1 MPEERKLATLL
12 FADIVGSTA
21 LGGAEDPELVRRT
34 LARVFAEMRQLLT
47 LHGGTVEK
55 FVGDAVMA
63 VFGVPVVHDDDADR
77 AVRAAFALRERIAS
91 LAPTLPFAISLRI
104 GINSG
109 QVVAG
114 SEGADT
120 LVTGPAVNVAARL
133 QQHATPDEIVVGV
146 LTRSLT
152 ATTVRY
158 GDPRTAEGKGTG
170 EIEMFPALA
179 LESALPE
186 QRRGLGQLRAP
197 LIGRD
202 AELRLL
208 RESRLKA
215 SEERSACLVTLYGQ
229 AGVGKSRLVAELVE
243 VIGRERVLRGRCLP
257 YGAGITYWPLQ
268 EMLRADTNITTD
280 DSRDDATSKLR
291 GAVLTAFGGAT
302 EDAEAVARRLAV
314 IAGLERAE
322 EALPDTSGAE
332 LGPELRW
339 GVRRYFE
346 QRAAERVLT
355 LIFDDIHW
363 AEDPMLET
371 IEHLA
376 EWSRAPLFILCL
388 ARPDLRDR
396 RPSWGGGLMNA
407 SAVRLEP
414 LSADETRRLI
424 TALLAIDHLPDALR
438 DTITERAQGNP
449 LFVEELLRMLIG
461 AGHIERR
468 DGRWIATKSIGEV
481 AVPASL
487 QGLLAARL
495 DQLPA
500 NVKRALQ
507 SASVVGKVFYPDALT
522 ALGGLEGTVDDLLVA
537 AARRDFVIERNERG
551 PGGGRA
557 WQFKHILIRDVA
569 YDSLPKEERSHLHD
583 AAGHWL
589 ESVAHERRDEYAEI
603 IAYHA
608 DQAYALAKELRD
620 PTTDDLGR
628 RALELLLSA
637 ARRARRSGE
646 QRAAQV
652 LYRRAREIADAVAAP
667 LATRVEAAAFAA
679 LQHEEVEGTGAARQA
694 LDDALTLARQGGP
707 SEALVELLMHRLVL
721 DMPDTAADAIAS
733 EAVDTARALG
743 DHDLV
748 VSAMCSATWPSWYR
762 GDMARCAAIL
772 VEAREYAVAHD
783 ARRHWVFLAGRESGI
798 ARTTGDFETY
808 VRSSREADAAA
819 ITHESKIER
828 TVWRLRRKVR
838 GAMDAGEF
846 ETARQAAED
855 WLQLVPELG
864 LPGSG
869 ALRWL
874 GEALLG
880 LGRYDEAVDH
890 IAQALQRDEARGE
903 SPAFVGEIRQVL
915 ARAQL
920 RAGRLVD
927 AVASAERAYS
937 EIDDDDPLSRSTTA
951 VALAMVRHAQG
962 KIAEAD
968 GLFRRAIDAADGYRD
983 KATLARV
990 DYGRFLID
998 QRRGAEARA
1007 HLEIARAFYA
1017 HPFVAR
1023 RREVVE
1029 HLLRRCDEVR
1039 A

>member
-12 FADIVGSTA
+12 FADIVGSAA

-34 LARVFAEMRQLLT
+34 FARVFAEMRQLLT

-63 VFGVPVVHDDDADR
+63 VFGVPVAHDDDADR
-77 AVRAAFALRERIAS
+77 AVRAAFALRERVAS
-91 LAPTLPFAISLRI
+91 LAPSLPFAVSLRI
-104 GINSG
+104 GVNSG

-120 LVTGPAVNVAARL
+120 LVTGPPVNAAARL
-133 QQHATPDEIVVGV
+133 QQLASPDEIVVGA

-158 GDPRTAEGKGTG
+158 ADARRAEAKNMG
-170 EIEMFPALA
+170 EIELYLALA

-208 RESRLKA
+208 RESHLKT
-215 SEERSACLVTLYGQ
+215 SEERSGYLVTVYGQ

-243 VIGRERVLRGRCLP
+243 IIGRERVLRGRCLP

-268 EMLRADTNITTD
+268 EMLRADMNITSE
-280 DSRDDATSKLR
+280 DSHDSAARKLR
-291 GAVLTAFGGAT
+291 GGVLAAFGEAS
-302 EDAEAVARRLAV
+302 EDSDAVARRVAV
-314 IAGLERAE
+314 VAGLERAE
-322 EALPDTSGAE
+322 DELPGTSSAE
-332 LGPELRW
+332 LGQELRW

-346 QRAAERVLT
+346 QRAAEHPLT

-388 ARPDLRDR
+388 ARPELRDR

-407 SAVRLEP
+407 AAVRLEP
-414 LSADETRRLI
+414 LSAEETRRLI
-424 TALLAIDHLPDALR
+424 AALLDIDELPELVRA
-438 DTITERAQGNP
+438 TITERAQGNP

-461 AGHIERR
+461 AGHIERH

-500 NVKRALQ
+500 KVKRALQ
-507 SASVVGKVFYPDALT
+507 RASVVGKVFYADALA
-522 ALGGLEGTVDDLLVA
+522 ALGHIEESVDDLLVA

-569 YDSLPKEERSHLHD
+569 YESLPKEERSHLHD
-583 AAGHWL
+583 AAGRWL
-589 ESVAHERRDEYAEI
+589 ESVAGGRRDEYSEI
-603 IAYHA
+603 VAYHA
-608 DQAYALAKELRD
+608 DQAYILARELRD
-620 PTTDDLGR
+620 PATVDLGK
-628 RALELLLSA
+628 RALELILRA
-637 ARRARRSGE
+637 ARRVRRAGE
-646 QRAAQV
+646 QRAAYV
-652 LYRRAREIADAVAAP
+652 LYGRAREIADAVDAP
-667 LATRVEAAAFAA
+667 FATRVEATTFAA
-679 LQHEEVEGTGAARQA
+679 LQHELVDGAAAARQE

-707 SEALVELLMHRLVL
+707 SEALVELLMYRLITGA
-721 DMPDTAADAIAS
+721 PDTAIAA
-733 EAVDTARALG
+733 EAMEAARATG

-748 VSAMCSATWPSWYR
+748 VDAMCSATWPYWFR

-772 VEAREYAVAHD
+772 AEAREYAIRHG
-783 ARRHWVFLAGRESGI
+783 ARRHWASVAARESGV
-798 ARTTGDFETY
+798 ARVIGDFDTFL
-808 VRSSREADAAA
+808 RSTREADTAQL
-819 ITHESKIER
+819 THESKIER
-828 TVWRLRRKVR
+828 SVSPLRRRVR
-838 GAMDAGEF
+838 AAMDAGDF
-846 ETARQAAED
+846 ETARQTAED
-855 WLQLVPELG
+855 WLRLVPELG

-880 LGRYDEAVDH
+880 LGRHDEAVAH
-890 IAQALQRDEARGE
+890 IADALQREEARGVN
-903 SPAFVGEIRQVL
+903 PAFLGEIRQVL
-915 ARAQL
+915 SRAQL
-920 RAGRLVD
+920 QAGRLVD
-927 AVASAERAYS
+927 AVESAERAYN
-937 EIDDDDPLSRSTTA
+937 EIEDDDPLSRSTTA
-951 VALAMVRHAQG
+951 VALALVRHAQG
-962 KIAEAD
+962 KIVEAD
-968 GLFRRAIDAADGYRD
+968 SLFRRAIDAADGYRD

-990 DYGRFLID
+990 DYARFLLEE
-998 QRRGAEARA
+998 RRSAEARA
-1007 HLEIARAFYA
+1007 QLEIARGFYA

-1029 HLLRRCDEVR
+1029 QLLRGCDEVR

>member
-12 FADIVGSTA
+12 FADIVGSAA

-34 LARVFAEMRQLLT
+34 FARVFAEMRQLLA

-77 AVRAAFALRERIAS
+77 AVRAAFALRERVAS
-91 LAPTLPFAISLRI
+91 LAPSLPFAVSLRI

-120 LVTGPAVNVAARL
+120 LVTGPPVNAAARL
-133 QQHATPDEIVVGV
+133 QQLASPDEIVVGA

-152 ATTVRY
+152 AATVRY
-158 GDPRTAEGKGTG
+158 GDARRAEAKNMG
-170 EIEMFPALA
+170 EIELFPAVA
-179 LESALPE
+179 LESALPD

-197 LIGRD
+197 LIGRN

-208 RESRLKA
+208 RESHLKA
-215 SEERSACLVTLYGQ
+215 DEERSACLVTLYGQ

-243 VIGRERVLRGRCLP
+243 IIGRDRVLRGRCLP

-268 EMLRADTNITTD
+268 EMLRADMNIATD
-280 DSRDDATSKLR
+280 DSRDDASRKLR
-291 GAVLTAFGGAT
+291 SGVLAAFGET
-302 EDAEAVARRLAV
+302 TDDAQAVARRVAV

-322 EALPDTSGAE
+322 DALPGTSGAE
-332 LGPELRW
+332 LGQELRW
-339 GVRRYFE
+339 GIRRYFE
-346 QRAAERVLT
+346 QRAAERSLT

-424 TALLAIDHLPDALR
+424 TALLAIDDLPDALR

-461 AGHIERR
+461 GGHIERR
-468 DGRWIATKSIGEV
+468 DDRWVAAKSIGAV
-481 AVPASL
+481 SVPASL
-487 QGLLAARL
+487 QGLLSARL

-500 NVKRALQ
+500 EVKRALQ
-507 SASVVGKVFYPDALT
+507 RASVVGKVFYPDALA
-522 ALGGLEGTVDDLLVA
+522 ALGQLEGTVHDLLVA

-569 YDSLPKEERSHLHD
+569 YESLPKEERSRLHD
-583 AAGHWL
+583 AAGRWL
-589 ESVAHERRDEYAEI
+589 ESFGRARRDEYAEI
-603 IAYHA
+603 VAYHS
-608 DQAYALAKELRD
+608 DQAYVLAKELRD
-620 PTTDDLGR
+620 PATNDLGL
-628 RALELLLSA
+628 RALELILSA
-637 ARRARRSGE
+637 ARRARRAGE
-646 QRAAQV
+646 QRAAHV
-652 LYRRAREIADAVAAP
+652 LYKRAREIADAVSAP
-667 LATRVEAAAFAA
+667 LATRVESSAFAA
-679 LQHEEVEGTGAARQA
+679 LHHEMLDGAGAARQE
-694 LDDALTLARQGGP
+694 LVDALNLARQGGP
-707 SEALVELLMHRLVL
+707 SEALVELLRYGLIADVPGF
-721 DMPDTAADAIAS
+721 DADAVAI
-733 EAVDTARALG
+733 EAVGAARAIG

-748 VSAMCSATWPSWYR
+748 VSAMCSSTWPYWYR

-772 VEAREYAVAHD
+772 AEARKYAMTHN
-783 ARRHWVFLAGRESGI
+783 ARRNWGIIARRQSSVARTIGNFDLYLTAGREL
-798 ARTTGDFETY
+798 
-808 VRSSREADAAA
+808 EAALLNQ
-819 ITHESKIER
+819 ESKIER
-828 TVWRLRRKVR
+828 TVWPLERKV
-838 GAMDAGEF
+838 MAGMVAGDF
-846 ETARQAAED
+846 ESARQAAEE
-855 WLQLVPELG
+855 WLRLTPELG
-864 LPGSG
+864 LPGPG
-869 ALRWL
+869 ALLWL
-874 GEALLG
+874 GEALLE
-880 LGRYDEAVDH
+880 LGRYEEALAS
-890 IAQALQRDEARGE
+890 IAEALERQVARGVSSAFLGE
-903 SPAFVGEIRQVL
+903 SRQML

-920 RAGRLVD
+920 QAGRVAD
-927 AVASAERAYS
+927 GVASAEQAYE

-951 VALAMVRHAQG
+951 VALAMVRDAQG
-962 KIAEAD
+962 KIVEAD
-968 GLFRRAIDAADGYRD
+968 GLFRRAIDAARGYTD
-983 KATLARV
+983 HATIARV
-990 DYGRFLID
+990 EYARFLLG
-998 QRRGAEARA
+998 QRRAAEAGA
-1007 HLEIARAFYA
+1007 QLEIARAFYA
-1017 HPFVAR
+1017 HPFVTR

-1029 HLLRRCDEVR
+1029 ALLRKCSEVR